1 MDDCAHGKGGKGTR
15 KKLEGRDHVRKRKV
29 VLPKWK
35 VDFFNNISIKIHVVL
50 LKKGVKG
57 TFQKY
62 VFSNNISR
70 YIERAISWRVFSRI

>member
-1 MDDCAHGKGGKGTR
+1 MPTGKGGKGTR

-35 VDFFNNISIKIHVVL
+35 VDLLNNISIKIHVVL

-62 VFSNNISR
+62 VFSNHISR